1 MCGIA
6 GIVSQDGRP
15 VHGEEIASM
24 CAAMVHRGPDDEG
37 IDLSSGAGLGAR
49 RLSIIDLETGHQ
61 PVRNEDGTVRA
72 VLNGEIYNFKELRE
86 ELIRNGHRFATA
98 GDTECIVHLYEEDGP
113 RCVRRMRGMFA
124 FALWDTRR
132 RTLLLARDRLGIK
145 PLYYAEAGGRLA
157 FASELKVLLQ
167 LPEVER
173 RLDWGAVHRLFAA
186 LTTPS
191 DQSIV
196 RGVRKL
202 EPAHLLTCSPDRG
215 LRIERYWD
223 LRFEPDP
230 DLSEEDAAERLR
242 QLLDES
248 VRLHLRSD
256 VPVGAFL
263 SGGVDSSAVV
273 AAMTRHA
280 TRPVKTFSIG
290 FAEEGYD
297 ELRHARAV
305 ARRFGTEHHELVLE
319 PKLDELLDD
328 LAWYLDEPFGDS
340 SAIPTYMVSKL
351 AAAHVKVALSG
362 DGGDELFAGYDRYLV
377 EERERRRRLP
387 AAARAVLGGIAARM
401 PESMRGRNLLRHLSL
416 DGPDRYL
423 DAAALFDRTEIS
435 RLLRGDAHDEVLR
448 SDPWAADR
456 RRLARGGE
464 SWLSSL
470 QDFDLRGYLPLD
482 ILTKVDRMSMAHGL
496 EARVPLLDHPLVEFA
511 ATIPAG
517 FLLKGGAGKQIFK
530 RSLRG
535 VLPDP
540 ILDRPKQGFAVPL
553 GSWFR
558 HGAGRCLRDR
568 LLSDA
573 SRRRGIL
580 DPSRVEELIRRH
592 EAGRPLDLHLWTLLS
607 FEVWC
612 QTFLDAR
619 PRAGTGRAID
629 PGRSL
634 ERERRTPELERRA
647 PEMEVCR

>member
-6 GIVSQDGRP
+6 GIVDFEGGS
-15 VHGEEIASM
+15 VSEEQVRAM
-24 CAAMVHRGPDDEG
+24 CAVMRHRGPDGEG
-37 IDLSSGAGLGAR
+37 VYFAPGVGLGMR
-49 RLSIIDLETGHQ
+49 RLSVIDLDTGDQ
-61 PVRNEDGTVRA
+61 PVRNEDGTAWV
-72 VLNGEIYNFKELRE
+72 VFNGEIYNYRELRRDLE
-86 ELIRNGHRFATA
+86 GRGHRFRTSS
-98 GDTECIVHLYEEDGP
+98 DTESIIHLYEDRGQA
-113 RCVRRMRGMFA
+113 CVKALRGMFGLA
-124 FALWDTRR
+124 IWDQSR

-145 PLYYAEAGGRLA
+145 PLYYTEAGGRLA
-157 FASELKVLLQ
+157 FASELKALLQ

-186 LTTPS
+186 LTTPA

-202 EPAHLLTCSPDRG
+202 EPAHLLTCSHDRG

-230 DLSEEDAAERLR
+230 GLTEEDAAERLR

-290 FAEEGYD
+290 FAEERYD

-319 PKLDELLDD
+319 PNLDELLDD

-401 PESMRGRNLLRHLSL
+401 PEAMRGRNFLRNLSL

-423 DAAALFDRTEIS
+423 DAAALFERTE
-435 RLLRGDAHDEVLR
+435 
-448 SDPWAADR
+448 
-456 RRLARGGE
+456 
-464 SWLSSL
+464 
-470 QDFDLRGYLPLD
+470 
-482 ILTKVDRMSMAHGL
+482 M
-496 EARVPLLDHPLVEFA
+496 
-511 ATIPAG
+511 
-517 FLLKGGAGKQIFK
+517 
-530 RSLRG
+530 
-535 VLPDP
+535 
-540 ILDRPKQGFAVPL
+540 
-553 GSWFR
+553 
-558 HGAGRCLRDR
+558 
-568 LLSDA
+568 
-573 SRRRGIL
+573 
-580 DPSRVEELIRRH
+580 
-592 EAGRPLDLHLWTLLS
+592 
-607 FEVWC
+607 
-612 QTFLDAR
+612 
-619 PRAGTGRAID
+619 
-629 PGRSL
+629 
-634 ERERRTPELERRA
+634 
-647 PEMEVCR
+647 